1 MEFTLGIRRE
11 DKNKWE
17 RRVPLIPGHVKELK
31 EQHGIETIVQPSSIR
46 IFPDKEYESFGAVIN
61 EDLSSSSVVFAVKEI
76 PIQYL
81 QAGKTYVFFSHT
93 IKGQSYNMPMLKKMM
108 ELGCNLIDYEKI
120 TDERGR
126 RLVFFGKFAGLSG
139 MIDTLWAYGQRMKW
153 KKINNPFS
161 EIKQTIYYN
170 GLSELREHLK
180 KIGDKIK
187 REGLP
192 ESLSPFIVGFAGYGN
207 VSSGAQE
214 ILDILPV
221 KEIRPKQLEAIHEN
235 FSKKILYKVIF
246 KEEDMVE
253 PVSSEKKF
261 NLQEYYDQPHLY
273 RSIFQQYIRRLSILM
288 NCIYWDKQYPR
299 LVTKEFLEENL
310 TGQLKLQVIGDIS
323 VDINGAIEFTEK
335 ATSPDTPVFVY
346 NPIRDDVIEGFRGN
360 GIVVMAVDNLPCEL
374 PKESSQ
380 AFSDSLLPFIPSI
393 TKADYSVNFEY
404 LELPSEIKKAVI
416 LYHGKLTPNYQY
428 INRFL

>member
-1 MEFTLGIRRE
+1 MSFTIGIRRE
-11 DKNKWE
+11 DKSKWE
-17 RRVPLIPGHVKELK
+17 RRVPITPKHVQELK
-31 EQHGIETIVQPSSIR
+31 EKHSIETIIQPSVIR
-46 IFPDKEYESFGAVIN
+46 VFQDDAYIDAGAKVQ
-61 EDLSSSSVVFAVKEI
+61 EDVSECPIVFAVKEI
-76 PIQYL
+76 PIPFF
-81 QAGKTYVFFSHT
+81 KDDTTYVFFSHT
-93 IKGQSYNMPMLKKMM
+93 IKGQVYNMPMLKKMM

-170 GLSELREHLK
+170 GLSEIREHLK

-187 REGLP
+187 HEGLP

-235 FSKKILYKVIF
+235 FSNKILYKVIF

-261 NLQEYYDQPHLY
+261 CDIKLM
-273 RSIFQQYIRRLSILM
+273 RSCARL
-288 NCIYWDKQYPR
+288 
-299 LVTKEFLEENL
+299 
-310 TGQLKLQVIGDIS
+310 
-323 VDINGAIEFTEK
+323 
-335 ATSPDTPVFVY
+335 
-346 NPIRDDVIEGFRGN
+346 
-360 GIVVMAVDNLPCEL
+360 
-374 PKESSQ
+374 
-380 AFSDSLLPFIPSI
+380 
-393 TKADYSVNFEY
+393 
-404 LELPSEIKKAVI
+404 
-416 LYHGKLTPNYQY
+416 
-428 INRFL
+428 